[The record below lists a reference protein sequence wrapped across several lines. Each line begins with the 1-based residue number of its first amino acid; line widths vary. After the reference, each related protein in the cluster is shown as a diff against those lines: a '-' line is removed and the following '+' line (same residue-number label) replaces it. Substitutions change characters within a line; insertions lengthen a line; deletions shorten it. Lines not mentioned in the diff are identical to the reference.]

1 MAGPDPSIRTTT
13 GAATDGRDKP
23 GPDLRIER
31 SPEVNGVGCWYYNV
45 GDETGIDGS
54 AQGNVAD
61 TLRLGADMGVTA

>member
-1 MAGPDPSIRTTT
+1 LSGDR
-13 GAATDGRDKP
+13 
-23 GPDLRIER
+23 R
-31 SPEVNGVGCWYYNV
+31 STVWAVGIIYYNV